1 MAKASFTVEA
11 VFVVSI
17 CIWVL
22 VALCYGG
29 LYVHDR
35 AVMVSDVNSI
45 VNRELIQRMSEDEG
59 KSRKEINE
67 HLYLLKIRQI
77 TKKKYLAWYK
87 VTAEYEVPVSLPL
100 CKKILIGNKQTGFY
114 DTEKEQVEYARI
126 KWDGEDG

>member
-45 VNRELIQRMSEDEG
+45 VNRELIQRMNEDEG
-59 KSRKEINE
+59 KSRKRSMNIC
-67 HLYLLKIRQI
+67 I
-77 TKKKYLAWYK
+77 
-87 VTAEYEVPVSLPL
+87 
-100 CKKILIGNKQTGFY
+100 F
-114 DTEKEQVEYARI
+114 
-126 KWDGEDG
+126 

>member
-1 MAKASFTVEA
+1 MCYGKGFIYSGSGV
-11 VFVVSI
+11 

-35 AVMVSDVNSI
+35 AVMASDVNSI
-45 VNRELIQRMSEDEG
+45 VNRELIQRMNEDEG

-87 VTAEYEVPVSLPL
+87 VTAEYEVPVSFPL
-100 CKKILIGNKQTGFY
+100 LKKIWLGNNIHILFPHPGWRGW
-114 DTEKEQVEYARI
+114 V
-126 KWDGEDG
+126 KWNLK

>member
-87 VTAEYEVPVSLPL
+87 VTAEYEVPVSFPL
-100 CKKILIGNKQTGFY
+100 LKKIWLGNKQTGIY
-114 DTEKEQVEYARI
+114 ETEKEQDRKSVV
-126 KWDGEDG
+126 

>member
-77 TKKKYLAWYK
+77 TKKKYLAWSDYS
-87 VTAEYEVPVSLPL
+87 YSVSSDRFCCGRTCSRQLSYRYRQ
-100 CKKILIGNKQTGFY
+100 ISWH
-114 DTEKEQVEYARI
+114 KEQC
-126 KWDGEDG
+126 DGNRQYR

>member
-87 VTAEYEVPVSLPL
+87 VTA
-100 CKKILIGNKQTGFY
+100 
-114 DTEKEQVEYARI
+114 
-126 KWDGEDG
+126 

>member
-45 VNRELIQRMSEDEG
+45 VNRELI
-59 KSRKEINE
+59 
-67 HLYLLKIRQI
+67 
-77 TKKKYLAWYK
+77 
-87 VTAEYEVPVSLPL
+87 
-100 CKKILIGNKQTGFY
+100 
-114 DTEKEQVEYARI
+114 
-126 KWDGEDG
+126 

>member
-67 HLYLLKIRQI
+67 HLYLFENPADN
-77 TKKKYLAWYK
+77 KKEISG
-87 VTAEYEVPVSLPL
+87 VVQ
-100 CKKILIGNKQTGFY
+100 GNS
-114 DTEKEQVEYARI
+114 RI
-126 KWDGEDG
+126 

>member
-35 AVMVSDVNSI
+35 AVMASDVNSI
-45 VNRELIQRMSEDEG
+45 VNRELIQRMNEDEG
-59 KSRKEINE
+59 KSRKEINQ

-87 VTAEYEVPVSLPL
+87 VTAEYEVPVSFPL
-100 CKKILIGNKQTGFY
+100 LKKIWLGNKQTGIY
-114 DTEKEQVEYARI
+114 ETEKEQVEYARI